1 MIFAQRDKVKQ
12 LPEHAGKEVQL
23 NLNICGELPC
33 VHVIARSA
41 AASRPVYRRNR
52 IGYDAGL
59 YALAVMTVVPLVSRA
74 RLRVWFWSLWLYHW
88 RSLICVMAIPF
99 RRLLISPSGP
109 EHQRLWS
116 EGVRMMKN
124 HDQNCK
130 KKKVKRQGL
139 RIVHPYAAGIDV
151 GSRKHYVAIPAECGD
166 ETIRH
171 FGCMTPDLHEMAV
184 LRSYWR
190 HRKELVKAAAEQI
203 HLMQKSLEL
212 MNLQLHKAISDI
224 TGVTGMKI
232 IRAIVSGQ
240 RDPIVLA
247 KMRHRRIKS
256 SQETTVKALTGD
268 WRDEHLF
275 TLEQA
280 LEAYDFYHRQIAACD
295 QRIERYMKTLPSKA
309 DVNDNGRVGRGHR
322 RKNQVHFDLRSEL
335 HRITGVDLTSIDAID
350 VLTAQTIISECG
362 CDMSRFPTEN
372 NFSSWL
378 GLSPNNVITGGKV
391 RRRGT
396 RKVYNRAADALR
408 LAAQS
413 LHRSKT
419 ALGAYY
425 RRIKGRIGPA
435 KAITATAR
443 KLAILIYR
451 MLKYGMEYVDRGQQA
466 YEQQY
471 KERSLQLLRK
481 RARQMGYEIVTLRS
495 QELVS

>member
-1 MIFAQRDKVKQ
+1 
-12 LPEHAGKEVQL
+12 
-23 NLNICGELPC
+23 
-33 VHVIARSA
+33 
-41 AASRPVYRRNR
+41 
-52 IGYDAGL
+52 
-59 YALAVMTVVPLVSRA
+59 
-74 RLRVWFWSLWLYHW
+74 
-88 RSLICVMAIPF
+88 
-99 RRLLISPSGP
+99 
-109 EHQRLWS
+109 
-116 EGVRMMKN
+116 MKN
-124 HDQNCK
+124 HEQNCK
-130 KKKVKRQGL
+130 KKIVKRQGL

-151 GSRKHYVAIPAECGD
+151 GSRKHYVAIPAKCGN
-166 ETIRH
+166 ETVRY
-171 FGCMTPDLHEMAV
+171 FGCMTPDLHEMAKWLKQNRVDTVAMESTGVYWIAVAQILDQYAIEVNLVDARAAKNVPGRKSDVQDCQWLQELHTFGLLRAAFRPTNDMAV

-240 RDPIVLA
+240 RDPLALA
-247 KMRHRRIKS
+247 KMRHRSIKS
-256 SQETTVKALTGD
+256 SEQTIAKALTGD
-268 WRDEHLF
+268 WREEHLF

-280 LEAYDFYHRQIAACD
+280 LEAYDFYHRQIASCD
-295 QRIERYMKTLPSKA
+295 QRIERYMKTFPSKG
-309 DVNDNGRVGRGHR
+309 DVNDNDKGDRGHR

-335 HRITGVDLTSIDAID
+335 HRITGVDLTTIDAID
-350 VLTAQTIISECG
+350 VLTAQTVISECG
-362 CDMSRFPTEN
+362 YDMSRFPTEN

-396 RKVYNRAADALR
+396 RKVYNRAAHALR

-425 RRIKGRIGPA
+425 RRMKGRLGPP

-451 MLKYGMEYVDRGQQA
+451 MLKYGMEYVDRGQKA

-471 KERSLQLLRK
+471 QERLIKSFRK
-481 RARQMGYEIVTLRS
+481 RALQMGYEIVNLQS
-495 QELVS
+495 GEVVS

>member
-1 MIFAQRDKVKQ
+1 
-12 LPEHAGKEVQL
+12 
-23 NLNICGELPC
+23 
-33 VHVIARSA
+33 
-41 AASRPVYRRNR
+41 
-52 IGYDAGL
+52 
-59 YALAVMTVVPLVSRA
+59 
-74 RLRVWFWSLWLYHW
+74 
-88 RSLICVMAIPF
+88 
-99 RRLLISPSGP
+99 
-109 EHQRLWS
+109 
-116 EGVRMMKN
+116 MKN
-124 HDQNCK
+124 HEQNCK

-166 ETIRH
+166 QTVRH
-171 FGCMTPDLHEMAV
+171 FGCMTPDLHEMAKWLRQNRVDTVAMESTGVYWIPIAQILDQYEIEVNLVDARAAKNVPGRKSDVQDCQWLQELHTFGLLRAAFRPTNDMAV

-190 HRKELVKAAAEQI
+190 HRKELVKGAAEQI

-240 RDPIVLA
+240 RDPLALA
-247 KMRHRRIKS
+247 KMRHRSIKS
-256 SQETTVKALTGD
+256 SQKTIAKALTGD
-268 WRDEHLF
+268 WREEHLF

-295 QRIERYMKTLPSKA
+295 QRIERYMKTFPSNGDINGNDKA
-309 DVNDNGRVGRGHR
+309 GRGHR

-350 VLTAQTIISECG
+350 VLTAQTVISECG
-362 CDMSRFPTEN
+362 YDMSRFPTEN

-396 RKVYNRAADALR
+396 RKVYNRAAHALR

-425 RRIKGRIGPA
+425 RRMKGRLGPA

-451 MLKYGMEYVDRGQQA
+451 MLKYGMKYVDRGQQA

-471 KERSLQLLRK
+471 QERLLRSLRK
-481 RARQMGYEIVTLRS
+481 RARQMGYEIVTLQS
-495 QELVS
+495 GEVVS

>member
-1 MIFAQRDKVKQ
+1 
-12 LPEHAGKEVQL
+12 
-23 NLNICGELPC
+23 
-33 VHVIARSA
+33 
-41 AASRPVYRRNR
+41 
-52 IGYDAGL
+52 
-59 YALAVMTVVPLVSRA
+59 
-74 RLRVWFWSLWLYHW
+74 
-88 RSLICVMAIPF
+88 
-99 RRLLISPSGP
+99 
-109 EHQRLWS
+109 
-116 EGVRMMKN
+116 MKN
-124 HDQNCK
+124 HEQNCK
-130 KKKVKRQGL
+130 KKRVKRQGL

-151 GSRKHYVAIPAECGD
+151 GSRKHYGAIPAECG
-166 ETIRH
+166 EQTVRH
-171 FGCMTPDLHEMAV
+171 FGCMTPDLHEMAKWLRQNHVDTVAMESTGVYWIPVAQILDQYAIEVNLVDARAAKNVPGRKSDVQDCQWLQELHSFGLLRAAFRPTNDMAV

-190 HRKELVKAAAEQI
+190 HRKELVKDAAEQI

-240 RDPIVLA
+240 RDPLALA
-247 KMRHRRIKS
+247 KMRHRSIKS
-256 SQETTVKALTGD
+256 SEETIAKALTGD
-268 WRDEHLF
+268 WREEHLF

-295 QRIERYMKTLPSKA
+295 QRIERYMKTFPSNG
-309 DVNDNGRVGRGHR
+309 DVNNNDKDGRGHR

-335 HRITGVDLTSIDAID
+335 HRITGVDLTTIDAID
-350 VLTAQTIISECG
+350 VLTAQTVISECG
-362 CDMSRFPTEN
+362 YDMSRFPTEN

-425 RRIKGRIGPA
+425 RRMKGRLGPA

-443 KLAILIYR
+443 KLATLIYR

-471 KERSLQLLRK
+471 QERLLRSLRK
-481 RARQMGYEIVTLRS
+481 RAHQMGYEIVTLQS
-495 QELVS
+495 GEVVS

>member
-1 MIFAQRDKVKQ
+1 
-12 LPEHAGKEVQL
+12 
-23 NLNICGELPC
+23 
-33 VHVIARSA
+33 
-41 AASRPVYRRNR
+41 
-52 IGYDAGL
+52 
-59 YALAVMTVVPLVSRA
+59 
-74 RLRVWFWSLWLYHW
+74 
-88 RSLICVMAIPF
+88 
-99 RRLLISPSGP
+99 
-109 EHQRLWS
+109 
-116 EGVRMMKN
+116 MKN
-124 HDQNCK
+124 HEQNCK
-130 KKKVKRQGL
+130 KKVVKRQGL

-166 ETIRH
+166 QTIRH
-171 FGCMTPDLHEMAV
+171 FGCMTPDLHEMAKWLKQNRVDTVAMESTGVYWIAVAQILDQYAIEVNLVDARAAKNVPGRKSDVQDCQWLQELHTFGLLRAAFRPTNDMAV

-190 HRKELVKAAAEQI
+190 HRKELVEAAAEQI

-240 RDPIVLA
+240 RDPLALA
-247 KMRHRRIKS
+247 KMRHRSIKS
-256 SQETTVKALTGD
+256 SEQMIAKALTGD
-268 WRDEHLF
+268 WREEHLF

-280 LEAYDFYHRQIAACD
+280 LEAYDFYHRQIASCD
-295 QRIERYMKTLPSKA
+295 QRIERYMKTFPSKG
-309 DVNDNGRVGRGHR
+309 DVNDNDKGDRGHR

-335 HRITGVDLTSIDAID
+335 HRITGVDLTTIDAID
-350 VLTAQTIISECG
+350 VLTAQTVISECG
-362 CDMSRFPTEN
+362 YDMSRFPTEK

-396 RKVYNRAADALR
+396 RKVYNRAAHALR

-425 RRIKGRIGPA
+425 RRMKGRLGPP

-471 KERSLQLLRK
+471 QERLLKSFRK
-481 RARQMGYEIVTLRS
+481 RALQMGYEIVNLQS
-495 QELVS
+495 GEVVS

>member
-1 MIFAQRDKVKQ
+1 
-12 LPEHAGKEVQL
+12 
-23 NLNICGELPC
+23 
-33 VHVIARSA
+33 
-41 AASRPVYRRNR
+41 
-52 IGYDAGL
+52 
-59 YALAVMTVVPLVSRA
+59 
-74 RLRVWFWSLWLYHW
+74 
-88 RSLICVMAIPF
+88 
-99 RRLLISPSGP
+99 
-109 EHQRLWS
+109 
-116 EGVRMMKN
+116 MKN
-124 HDQNCK
+124 HEQNCK
-130 KKKVKRQGL
+130 KKIVKRQGL

-166 ETIRH
+166 QTVRH
-171 FGCMTPDLHEMAV
+171 FGCMTPDLHEMAKWLKQNRVDTVAMESTGVYWIAVAQILDQYAIEVNLVDARAAKNVPGRKSDVQDCQWLQELHSFGLLRAAFRPTNDMAV

-240 RDPIVLA
+240 RDPLVLA
-247 KMRHRRIKS
+247 KMRHRGIKS
-256 SQETTVKALTGD
+256 SEQTIAKALTGD
-268 WRDEHLF
+268 WREEHLF

-280 LEAYDFYHRQIAACD
+280 LEAYDFYHRQIASCD
-295 QRIERYMKTLPSKA
+295 QRIERYMKTFPSKG
-309 DVNDNGRVGRGHR
+309 DVNDKGDRSHR

-335 HRITGVDLTSIDAID
+335 HRITGVDLTTIDAID
-350 VLTAQTIISECG
+350 VLTAQTVISECG
-362 CDMSRFPTEN
+362 YDMSRFPTEK

-396 RKVYNRAADALR
+396 RKVYNRAAHALR

-425 RRIKGRIGPA
+425 RRMKGRLGPP

-451 MLKYGMEYVDRGQQA
+451 MLKYGTEYVDRGQQA

-471 KERSLQLLRK
+471 QERLLQSLRK
-481 RARQMGYEIVTLRS
+481 HARQMGYEIVNLQS
-495 QELVS
+495 GEVVS